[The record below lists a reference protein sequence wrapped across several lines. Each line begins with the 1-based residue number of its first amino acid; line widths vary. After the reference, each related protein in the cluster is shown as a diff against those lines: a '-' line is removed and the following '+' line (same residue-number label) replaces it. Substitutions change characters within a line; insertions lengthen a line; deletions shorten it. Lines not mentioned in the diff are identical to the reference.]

1 METIIDL
8 IVGNLTTNQRIW
20 SSLAPALFATGYFV
34 FGGMLYFLRVRIK
47 GDFHD
52 SEIEGRGESKLLT
65 MNTRLA
71 FFWVL
76 SPLWRL
82 VSKSK
87 IPPNAITT
95 LSVLMAFAAGFS
107 AAAGRFALAGWLY
120 ILAGILDVVDGRLAR
135 LTDTASRRG
144 EALDSILDR
153 YADGAILMGLSW
165 YYADT
170 WVLFPCLLALVGSQI
185 VPYVRARGAALGVQ
199 VKIGLMQRAERIVY
213 LGGLTALS
221 PVLEA
226 LVRPEDPK
234 PIHAL
239 AVVGV
244 VLLAISTHVTA
255 LQRLVYLLN
264 ALDESETDSP
274 LLDKGQVTRNVI
286 SGGIATGIDF
296 LVVTSLVSMAFF
308 SPVWATALG
317 CLVGAVVNFTM
328 NREWTFKSGGA
339 RLPQAWRYSF
349 VSFTSALL
357 NMGGLA
363 VLLMLP
369 NIDYRICWVVVRVA
383 VFITWNF
390 PLQRDYVFVT
400 PDSPTEA
407 TA

>member
-1 METIIDL
+1 M
-8 IVGNLTTNQRIW
+8 
-20 SSLAPALFATGYFV
+20 
-34 FGGMLYFLRVRIK
+34 
-47 GDFHD
+47 
-52 SEIEGRGESKLLT
+52 
-65 MNTRLA
+65 
-71 FFWVL
+71 
-76 SPLWRL
+76 
-82 VSKSK
+82 
-87 IPPNAITT
+87 
-95 LSVLMAFAAGFS
+95 
-107 AAAGRFALAGWLY
+107 
-120 ILAGILDVVDGRLAR
+120 
-135 LTDTASRRG
+135 
-144 EALDSILDR
+144 
-153 YADGAILMGLSW
+153 
-165 YYADT
+165 
-170 WVLFPCLLALVGSQI
+170 
-185 VPYVRARGAALGVQ
+185 PYVRARGAALGVQ

>member
-8 IVGNLTTNQRIW
+8 ILGNLTTNQRIW
-20 SSLAPALFATGYFV
+20 TSLAPALLATSYFV
-34 FGGMLYFLRVRIK
+34 IGSMVYFLRLKIK
-47 GDFHD
+47 GEYHD
-52 SEIEGRGESKLLT
+52 AEIECRGESKLLT
-65 MNTRLA
+65 MNVRLA
-71 FFWVL
+71 FFWLL

-82 VSKSK
+82 ISKTK

-95 LSVLMAFAAGFS
+95 LSVLIAFAAGFS

-120 ILAGILDVVDGRLAR
+120 IVAGILDALDGRLAR
-135 LTDTASRRG
+135 FTDKATVRG

-153 YADGAILMGLSW
+153 YSDGAILMGLSW

-185 VPYVRARGAALGVQ
+185 VPYVRARGAALGVT

-264 ALDESETDSP
+264 ALDESEDDKP
-274 LLDKGQVTRNVI
+274 LFDRGQVTRNII
-286 SGGIATGIDF
+286 SGGFATAIDF
-296 LVVTSLVSMAFF
+296 LVVTSLVSMLFL
-308 SPVWATALG
+308 SPVWATAVG
-317 CLVGAVVNFTM
+317 CLVGAIVNFTM
-328 NREWTFKSGGA
+328 NREWTFKSAGA
-339 RLPQAWRYSF
+339 RLPQAWRYGF

-369 NIDYRICWVVVRVA
+369 GIDYRICWVVVRIA
-383 VFITWNF
+383 VFVTWNF

-400 PDSPTEA
+400 SDTTTEPT
-407 TA
+407 T